1 MFNGTAVSL
10 SAGGLRAMIST
21 ATDDALTEWSP
32 MRELFDATSFNN
44 RKGAMAFPG
53 DPLAFWRDARDGRWY
68 TALAID
74 GCGSNG
80 GRLPGEGFACP
91 QGGAEQL
98 WSSPALIGPRAKWE
112 LATGLGPSAI
122 FLLANHTAVAGSVG
136 PAQRTEFVTPDLWAP
151 GSMPSAPSK
160 STGVLMS
167 SVYGDEPCCD
177 KKFGA
182 RWSKMAMLSRFVCFP
197 FR

>member
-1 MFNGTAVSL
+1 
-10 SAGGLRAMIST
+10 MIST

-32 MRELFDATSFNN
+32 MRELFDATKFNN

-74 GCGSNG
+74 GCGSNA
-80 GRLPGEGFACP
+80 GRLPAEGFACP

-98 WSSPALIGPRAKWE
+98 WTSPALIGPQAKWE
-112 LATGLGPSAI
+112 LVTGLGPSGI
-122 FLLANHTAVAGSVG
+122 FLLANRTAVAGSVG

-160 STGVLMS
+160 SAGVLMS
-167 SVYGDEPCCD
+167 SVYGNEPCCD
-177 KKFGA
+177 QKFGA
-182 RWSKMAMLSRFVCFP
+182 RWSKVVMLSRFVCCP
-197 FR
+197 SR